1 MTTPLPPLTL
11 DCYHLGHLP
20 MQLVPASQTR
30 QWMDDFT
37 DRHAYRCLP
46 LSIANAH
53 AWVLLCPFG
62 VEITWN
68 GGMASEDISIRALE
82 EIAPL
87 TVKHF
92 CVSNFSRGIVTMHTD
107 YIFVTPP
114 GWNLLCSGPAN
125 SFKDGVQ
132 PLTGIIET
140 SWLPYPFTMN
150 FQLTRPGTFRF
161 EKDEPFC
168 AVMPIP
174 QNYLQEVVPRVFDI
188 ADNPELK
195 AQHDMFRNNR
205 EEFMQRLRAKDESA
219 IKQAWQRHYFTG
231 RLPDESRPTDQHTN
245 KLRLAMPVDAGS
257 NPPGTSSSS

>member
-1 MTTPLPPLTL
+1 MSNAPTL

-20 MQLVPASQTR
+20 MKLVPASQTR

-62 VEITWN
+62 VEISWN
-68 GGMASEDISIRALE
+68 GGMRAEDISIRATE
-82 EIAPL
+82 DIAPL
-87 TVKHF
+87 TVQHF
-92 CVSNFSRGIVTMHTD
+92 CVSNFSRGIVTLHTD
-107 YIFVTPP
+107 FIFVTPP
-114 GWNLLCSGPAN
+114 GWNLWAGGPAN
-125 SFKDGVQ
+125 QFKDGVQ

-150 FQLTRPGTFRF
+150 YQLTRSGIFRF

-174 QNYLQEVVPRVFDI
+174 QDYLQDVVPTVQGID
-188 ADNPELK
+188 DNPQLK
-195 AQHDMFRNNR
+195 AQHVAFRDNR
-205 EEFMQRLRAKDESA
+205 EAFMQKLRAKDEGA
-219 IKQAWQRHYFTG
+219 IKQAWQKHYFTG
-231 RLPDESRPTDQHTN
+231 RLPDNSKPVDQHTN
-245 KLRLAMPVDAGS
+245 KLRLQTPVNADGKPVDWS
-257 NPPGTSSSS
+257 DS